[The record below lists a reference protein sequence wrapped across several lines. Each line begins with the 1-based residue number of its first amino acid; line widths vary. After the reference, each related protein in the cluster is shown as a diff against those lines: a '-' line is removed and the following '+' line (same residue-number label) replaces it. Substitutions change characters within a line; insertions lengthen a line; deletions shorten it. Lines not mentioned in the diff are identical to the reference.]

1 MAVKNVASPLVS
13 GVGLGKSKDTETV
26 KKSGVSDIGPAT
38 VGQQGVP
45 SSSVA
50 GRDFGVQLSDSGKK
64 RAEEQKKAFEIA
76 KNTPD
81 VREDKVAAIK
91 AKIQAGTYEVDSGK
105 IVDGMLREAIME
117 HLATGKDS

>member
-1 MAVKNVASPLVS
+1 MAIKNVASSTVTNP
-13 GVGLGKSKDTETV
+13 GLGKTKDSEKSKSSGTSQV
-26 KKSGVSDIGPAT
+26 GVSSGGSPA
-38 VGQQGVP
+38 VGGVA
-45 SSSVA
+45 SS
-50 GRDFGVQLSDSGKK
+50 GKDFGVQLSDSGRK

-105 IVDGMLREAIME
+105 IADGMLREAIME
-117 HLATGKDS
+117 HLATNKDS